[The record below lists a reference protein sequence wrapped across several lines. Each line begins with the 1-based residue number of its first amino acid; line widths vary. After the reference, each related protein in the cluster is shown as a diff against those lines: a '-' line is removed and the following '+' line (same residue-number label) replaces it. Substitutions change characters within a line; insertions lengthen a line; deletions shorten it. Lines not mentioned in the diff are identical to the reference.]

1 MELYVLNKSL
11 NTIGVIDVFSSVIW
25 TKRYYNCGDFEL
37 YIPVGHLD
45 VLTVGNYIHRLD
57 NDRIMVIENI
67 QISTDSEN
75 GNFLTV
81 SGRTVECLLSRR
93 IVWNQTTFSGTV
105 ENLIY
110 KLIREN
116 AIEPTDSNRKIPLLS
131 IGTSQGF
138 TETIDKQI
146 TGTNLLDAIVDLCT
160 TYQYGFKITLENGKF
175 VFSLYKGNES
185 SGVVF
190 SPEFDNLINTTYKRD
205 VSNFANVALVA
216 GEGEGAARK
225 NYSVGNASGLDRS
238 EIYVDARDLSTNTNQ
253 TITAEEYNAILAARG
268 EEKLAEHVVTEGFE
282 GNVEPSRTYTY
293 KSDWDIGDVV
303 TVVNEY
309 GMTANPRIIEII
321 ESEDENGTAIVPT
334 FTTWEG

>member
-1 MELYVLNKSL
+1 MELYILDKSL
-11 NTIGVIDVFSSVIW
+11 KTIDVIDTYSSIIW
-25 TKRYYNCGDFEL
+25 TKRYFACGDFEL
-37 YIPVGHLD
+37 YLPVSYID
-45 VLTVGNYIHRLD
+45 VLVVGNYVYRLD
-57 NDRIMVIENI
+57 DDKIMLIENI

-81 SGRTVECLLSRR
+81 SGRSVECLLSRR

-116 AIEPTDSNRKIPLLS
+116 AIEPTDSNRKIPLLT

-138 TETIDKQI
+138 TEKIDKQI

-175 VFSLYKGNES
+175 VFSLYKGNEN

-225 NYSVGNASGLDRS
+225 TCSVGNASGLDRS
-238 EIYVDARDLSTNTNQ
+238 EIYVDSRDLSTNTEEP
-253 TITAEEYNAILAARG
+253 ITTEEYNAILATRG
-268 EEKLAEHVVTEGFE
+268 EEKLAEHTVTEGFE

-293 KSDWDIGDVV
+293 KTDWDIGDVV

-321 ESEDENGTAIVPT
+321 ESEDENGTTIVPT